1 MHKRQHAFR
10 IGKSC
15 DSALTETV
23 NFIEKGINQE
33 KYTVGVFLDIK
44 GAFDNVDPDEAIK
57 ALEERKLP
65 KYFIKVYGNYIKN
78 RKITANFM
86 GETKSRW
93 IALGCPQGGVM
104 SPTFWNLIFDI
115 LVEKMNSNG
124 SLSVAFADDG
134 DILTTGENI
143 DTIRNFTQDI
153 LRKAEEWGKRFK
165 LTFCPKKSVV
175 MIFSRHGIKT
185 PEMKPLTLSDKELPI
200 VEDTKY
206 LGITLD
212 KHLSFNK
219 HITNTI
225 ESCRRALAIYN
236 GKVKASHGPIPR
248 LSKWV
253 YTGVV
258 LKKLL
263 YGCHIWEHKLTKT
276 LIQKL
281 TTLNR
286 KGAQCIANVFPG
298 TPTEGLQAIMDIPP
312 IELQIKETAMS
323 NIMRIQPKEN
333 WDGLNKKGN
342 TVGHVRT
349 QYRNLKK
356 IKDYKTP
363 DNHKSLNTFTLD
375 IKFNKD
381 YREVIG
387 SPEAIEVYTD
397 GALKNNQA
405 GIGIIVKGMMSEDK
419 TYNARILRQC
429 TAIQTEIY
437 AIKKAA
443 EKILKMKINNKHII
457 FFTDCK
463 MALQALNKTKFTD
476 TLTRSTADTLKKLE
490 KYNKSLQL
498 RWIKGHNGITGNQ
511 EADIEAKIGMTR
523 SDKMTGLDIEPTVK
537 TCLLYTSD
545 AADE

>member
-44 GAFDNVDPDEAIK
+44 GAFDNVDPEEAIK

-185 PEMKPLTLSDKELPI
+185 P
-200 VEDTKY
+200 
-206 LGITLD
+206 
-212 KHLSFNK
+212 
-219 HITNTI
+219 
-225 ESCRRALAIYN
+225 
-236 GKVKASHGPIPR
+236 
-248 LSKWV
+248 
-253 YTGVV
+253 
-258 LKKLL
+258 
-263 YGCHIWEHKLTKT
+263 
-276 LIQKL
+276 
-281 TTLNR
+281 
-286 KGAQCIANVFPG
+286 
-298 TPTEGLQAIMDIPP
+298 
-312 IELQIKETAMS
+312 
-323 NIMRIQPKEN
+323 
-333 WDGLNKKGN
+333 
-342 TVGHVRT
+342 
-349 QYRNLKK
+349 
-356 IKDYKTP
+356 
-363 DNHKSLNTFTLD
+363 
-375 IKFNKD
+375 
-381 YREVIG
+381 
-387 SPEAIEVYTD
+387 
-397 GALKNNQA
+397 
-405 GIGIIVKGMMSEDK
+405 
-419 TYNARILRQC
+419 
-429 TAIQTEIY
+429 
-437 AIKKAA
+437 
-443 EKILKMKINNKHII
+443 
-457 FFTDCK
+457 
-463 MALQALNKTKFTD
+463 
-476 TLTRSTADTLKKLE
+476 
-490 KYNKSLQL
+490 
-498 RWIKGHNGITGNQ
+498 
-511 EADIEAKIGMTR
+511 
-523 SDKMTGLDIEPTVK
+523 
-537 TCLLYTSD
+537 
-545 AADE
+545 